1 MDKDDAIAAFAALAQ
16 GTRLDAVRLLVRA
29 GPDGLPAGEIG
40 RTLGVPHNTLSTHL
54 ALLTRAG
61 LIRSRRE
68 GRSIIYAPD
77 FGGMQTLI
85 GFLMQDCCNGRPE
98 VCQPVF
104 DSMQA
109 ACCGPAERTAS

>member
-1 MDKDDAIAAFAALAQ
+1 MDKDDAITAFTALAQ
-16 GTRLDAVRLLVRA
+16 ITRLDVVRLLVRA
-29 GPDGLPAGEIG
+29 GPEGLPAGDISK
-40 RTLGVPHNTLSTHL
+40 TLGVPHNTLSTHL

-77 FGGMQTLI
+77 FGGMQNLI

-98 VCQPVF
+98 VCQPVL
-104 DSMQA
+104 DGLQA